1 LREFHNACA
10 GASRS
15 IGPICR
21 GNASFPERAPYFIKA
36 NIFLIVQLEFR
47 LFGSILYI
55 KLKAGR
61 AMTEQ
66 EKQKNAADFVKKRT
80 GKGCEKV
87 MCVENPRFEEQVR
100 RGHACFVYGFI
111 PDAPMS

>member
-1 LREFHNACA
+1 
-10 GASRS
+10 
-15 IGPICR
+15 
-21 GNASFPERAPYFIKA
+21 
-36 NIFLIVQLEFR
+36 
-47 LFGSILYI
+47 
-55 KLKAGR
+55 
-61 AMTEQ
+61 MTEQ